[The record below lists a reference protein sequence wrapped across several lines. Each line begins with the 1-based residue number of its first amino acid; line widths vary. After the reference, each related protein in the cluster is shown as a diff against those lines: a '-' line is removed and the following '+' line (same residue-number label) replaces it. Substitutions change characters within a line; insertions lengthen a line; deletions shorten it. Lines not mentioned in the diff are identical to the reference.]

1 MRATGSILI
10 LGGPVLTGLE
20 DRLGKEGWKVR
31 TEPLDGRGEV
41 PVSGDDYAAVLVL
54 PDENTDLASLIALL
68 RERKPKTGVFVLGD
82 CRDGFPGQEAVR
94 CLPETASP
102 ESILEAVM
110 ESTDV
115 PASWPGRTYP
125 FGTIVGQSSSI
136 EHVFNLISKVAK
148 TDSTVL
154 ITGESGT
161 GKELIAQAIH
171 HESRRREKPLIAVNC
186 GAIPE
191 ELLESELFGHEKG
204 AFTSAIRTRIGR
216 FELAEGGTVFLDE
229 IGEMSPQL
237 QVKLLRILQEHQFER
252 VGGTRTINADI
263 RVVAATNQNLQEA
276 VQEGRFR
283 EDLYYRLDVIPIQ
296 APALRDRSEDIKLL
310 VEHFLERFNRSREAT
325 LEGLDARAMSALV
338 AYDWPGNV
346 RELENLM
353 ERMAI
358 LCDGPIITLND
369 LPERFSGVS
378 SGPLKGI
385 SSLPDQGFSL
395 TAYLAQVEDDLIR
408 QALEK
413 AEGIKKKAADLLGIN
428 RTTLV
433 EKMKK
438 KGMM

>member
-1 MRATGSILI
+1 MRATSSILI

-41 PVSGDDYAAVLVL
+41 PVSDDDYAVVLVL

-68 RERKPKTGVFVLGD
+68 RERKPGTGVLVLGD

-102 ESILEAVM
+102 ESILEAVL
-110 ESTDV
+110 ESTGV
-115 PASWPGRTYP
+115 PASRPGRTYP
-125 FGTIVGQSSSI
+125 FGTIVGQSSNI

-263 RVVAATNQNLQEA
+263 RVVAATNQNLLEA

-385 SSLPDQGFSL
+385 ASLPDQGFSL